1 MYFFC
6 LICVT
11 SDSGMKVKEKSS
23 STSKRTVTKTTTV
36 KVRAEKKVYS
46 LPGQKYDPPE
56 EVARVAHLLPYFY
69 LF

>member
-6 LICVT
+6 LIYVN
-11 SDSGMKVKEKSS
+11 SDSAMKVKEKSS

-36 KVRAEKKVYS
+36 KVKAEKKVYS

-56 EVARVAHLLPYFY
+56 EVVRVAHSLP
-69 LF
+69 